1 MKYLK
6 VSEAAEKWK
15 ISARRVR
22 VLCAEGRIDGVIKKG
37 NLYMIPENAVR
48 PVDGRYRTP
57 AIIKETE
64 QKKKRLSQLRPL
76 SPAEVQRLAEEFT
89 VEYTYNS
96 NAIEEEIQKE
106 QGLEKEEK
114 DTTGLSLGE
123 YAALVCGKVLTFKD
137 AVSLVRKRGQYMQNC
152 IPDGEWRMAAIIGL
166 EDSTVENAC
175 KEINGFVKCANYN
188 CPGQLVIAGEK
199 SAVEEACSKLTQ
211 AGARRTIMLNV
222 TAPFHTE
229 QLTEAKQNLTNDL
242 NKVEFKSF
250 EIPVIKNID
259 GTLYKGEDNM
269 VDILSNHIVSSVR
282 WKDSVEYMIANGV
295 DTFIELG
302 PGKTLSGFVKK
313 INKDVKVFNVENE
326 ETLDKVLEIF
336 KA

>member
-1 MKYLK
+1 MSKIAFIFPGQGSQYIGMGKELYEKYEVVKNTYIEAKEALGFDIAK
-6 VSEAAEKWK
+6 MTFESEDVNK
-15 ISARRVR
+15 
-22 VLCAEGRIDGVIKKG
+22 
-37 NLYMIPENAVR
+37 
-48 PVDGRYRTP
+48 T
-57 AIIKETE
+57 
-64 QKKKRLSQLRPL
+64 
-76 SPAEVQRLAEEFT
+76 
-89 VEYTYNS
+89 EYTQPALVTMGVALMRLLQENGIK
-96 NAIEEEIQKE
+96 A
-106 QGLEKEEK
+106 
-114 DTTGLSLGE
+114 DMTAGLSLGE

-137 AVSLVRKRGQYMQNC
+137 AVSLVRKRGEYMQNC

-166 EDSTVENAC
+166 EDSTVENVC

-282 WKDSVEYMIANGV
+282 WKESVEYMIANGV